1 MKFVLAAIV
10 AVSIMLGG
18 CMMGPEYKRP
28 AVNAPA
34 TFRGQPT
41 IEQNSFAD
49 QAWWQVY
56 SDPFLNA
63 LIKEALKNNNDLKTA
78 IARVKEAQA
87 YVGVARSAFLPT
99 VGFDSGVQRD
109 KGVYKE
115 DPALD
120 LATNAKNTICS

>member
-1 MKFVLAAIV
+1 VKFFLAAVV
-10 AVSIMLGG
+10 ALSVMLCG
-18 CMMGPEYKRP
+18 CLMGPDYKRP
-28 AVNAPA
+28 TIAAPT

-41 IEQNSFAD
+41 VEQNSFAD
-49 QAWWQVY
+49 QGWWDVY

-78 IARVKEAQA
+78 IARAEEAEA
-87 YVGVARSAFLPT
+87 YLRVARSAYLPT

-115 DPALD
+115 DPPELR
-120 LATNAKNTICS
+120 